1 MKAKIT
7 DTCICCG
14 TCAGICPVGAV
25 SMAAAGD
32 KYEVDQ
38 NKCIACGACIN
49 ACPVE
54 AIIEDHS
61 GEKESK

>member
-7 DTCICCG
+7 NTCICCG
-14 TCAGICPVGAV
+14 TCAGICPVGAI
-25 SMAAAGD
+25 SMAASGD
-32 KYEVDQ
+32 KYEVDPK
-38 NKCIACGACIN
+38 KCIACGACIN

-61 GEKESK
+61 DEKGGK

>member
-7 DTCICCG
+7 NSFICCG

-25 SMAAAGD
+25 SMAASGD

-38 NKCIACGACIN
+38 SKCIACGSCIN

-54 AIIEDHS
+54 AIVEDHS